1 MLIHNVMVLPE
12 FLLLFLAFDFCDDR
26 QLFLTLPSKSHFPPP
41 GTFPHTTSTA
51 EYGLYFCCIDGEHA
65 YDGVKVDFHN
75 CDSFLEVGGF
85 RLFDDSS
92 VADFG
97 VGRLMPEV
105 LKTKVQA
112 HREKSR
118 FQTTYSEGER

>member
-1 MLIHNVMVLPE
+1 V
-12 FLLLFLAFDFCDDR
+12 
-26 QLFLTLPSKSHFPPP
+26 
-41 GTFPHTTSTA
+41 
-51 EYGLYFCCIDGEHA
+51 YFCCVDGDHA

-97 VGRLMPEV
+97 VGRFMPEV
-105 LKTKVQA
+105 LKTKKYRLIGKIQI
-112 HREKSR
+112 
-118 FQTTYSEGER
+118 QTIYSEGER